1 MEQTEKLSYNE
12 AFSKLKQILERIK
25 NEDMDVDNLSAEV
38 KQATELIAL
47 CKSKLQQA
55 DQELQN
61 TLKDLEV

>member
-25 NEDMDVDNLSAEV
+25 NDDMDVDNLSAEV

-47 CKSKLQQA
+47 CKSKLQQG
-55 DQELQN
+55 DQEL
-61 TLKDLEV
+61 

>member
-12 AFSKLKQILERIK
+12 AFNRLKQILERVK

>member
-12 AFSKLKQILERIK
+12 AFNRLKQILERIK

>member
-12 AFSKLKQILERIK
+12 AFNRLKQILERIK

-61 TLKDLEV
+61 PLKDLEV

>member
-25 NEDMDVDNLSAEV
+25 NDDMDVDNLSAEV